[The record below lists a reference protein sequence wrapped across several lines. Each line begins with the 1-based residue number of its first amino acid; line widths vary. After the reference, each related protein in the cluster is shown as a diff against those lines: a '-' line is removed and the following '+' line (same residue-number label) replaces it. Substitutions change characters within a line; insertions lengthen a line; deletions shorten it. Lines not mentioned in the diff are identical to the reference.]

1 MVDQGGGKDP
11 GIGVVAFLSSN
22 TCHLLELAMTSVEL
36 LAQLALCG
44 REKGTRSDEDNI
56 DLPLCLLLGPELSK
70 EVDLEMKRVRNYSQK
85 AKP

>member
-1 MVDQGGGKDP
+1 
-11 GIGVVAFLSSN
+11 
-22 TCHLLELAMTSVEL
+22 MTSVQL

-56 DLPLCLLLGPELSK
+56 DLAYLPLYLLLGPELSK
-70 EVDLEMKRVRNYSQK
+70 EVDLEMKRVRNQSQK

>member
-11 GIGVVAFLSSN
+11 GTGVVAFLSSN
-22 TCHLLELAMTSVEL
+22 TCRLLELAITSVEL

-56 DLPLCLLLGPELSK
+56 DLAHLPLYLLLGPELSK
-70 EVDLEMKRVRNYSQK
+70 EVDLEMKRIRN
-85 AKP
+85 